1 MNKFFKLI
9 FVLCAIC
16 GFTQAQAQPARPK
29 LVVGLVVDQMRWD
42 YLCRYQDRYCEG
54 GFKRLLNEG
63 FSYEN
68 CRIPYIP
75 SVTAIGHTSIYTGS
89 VPSIHGIAG
98 NNFMKDGKKTYCT
111 EDNTVKPVGSNGK
124 AGMESPRNM
133 WCTTIGDELRIATN
147 DRSKVI
153 GVAIKDRAAILPAG
167 HHANGAYWFDPEAG
181 KFITSSFYMDKL
193 PAWVNNFNKQN
204 FLRGGYFVHQ
214 FGYQSATSSSFK
226 VSMEEPETHSA
237 FGVGGRLVGL
247 MYEHS
252 DDKFMGTGSAY
263 TDAQSFKKQTNQTGY
278 QGTGFLTR
286 LVYHPLI
293 EKGNL
298 FHVGIGLN
306 YELAAE
312 NRSNMEFKAPYPV
325 RVAGINAI
333 GAKITDAKS
342 DFKFSGELMAA
353 KGHVGI
359 EGKYI
364 FMNVDRKGDA
374 KSYNAWG
381 AYGNLR
387 FLLNN
392 EYEYVKNDAGIAT
405 PAPKSWELVAAYNY
419 TDMNDAKAGFH
430 GGKLSDW
437 ALTMNYYINKYMIW
451 RVSGHIVR
459 AGESDYSGFNKN
471 TFRVIET
478 RLQFKF

>member
-1 MNKFFKLI
+1 MKKYIMAAAL
-9 FVLCAIC
+9 VM
-16 GFTQAQAQPARPK
+16 GFAAAANAQENK
-29 LVVGLVVDQMRWD
+29 LVVKPSGRILMDAAFLNSSNKAVDEQCVDGVNVPDIRIGMKVSYGKW
-42 YLCRYQDRYCEG
+42 EG
-54 GFKRLLNEG
+54 K
-63 FSYEN
+63 
-68 CRIPYIP
+68 
-75 SVTAIGHTSIYTGS
+75 ADIGYARGS
-89 VPSIHGIAG
+89 VSP
-98 NNFMKDGKKTYCT
+98 KD
-111 EDNTVKPVGSNGK
+111 
-124 AGMESPRNM
+124 
-133 WCTTIGDELRIATN
+133 I
-147 DRSKVI
+147 
-153 GVAIKDRAAILPAG
+153 
-167 HHANGAYWFDPEAG
+167 
-181 KFITSSFYMDKL
+181 FIQY
-193 PAWVNNFNKQN
+193 NFNKQN

-252 DDKFMGTGSAY
+252 DNKFMGTGSIY
-263 TDAQSFKKQTNQTGY
+263 TDAQSFKKQTNHTGY

-359 EGKYI
+359 EGQYI

-374 KSYNAWG
+374 KSYKAWG

>member
-1 MNKFFKLI
+1 MAAAL
-9 FVLCAIC
+9 VM
-16 GFTQAQAQPARPK
+16 GFAAAANAQENK
-29 LVVGLVVDQMRWD
+29 LVVKPSGRILMDAAFLNSSNKTVDEQCVDGVNVPDIRIGMKVSYGKW
-42 YLCRYQDRYCEG
+42 EG
-54 GFKRLLNEG
+54 K
-63 FSYEN
+63 
-68 CRIPYIP
+68 
-75 SVTAIGHTSIYTGS
+75 ADIGYARGS
-89 VPSIHGIAG
+89 VSP
-98 NNFMKDGKKTYCT
+98 KD
-111 EDNTVKPVGSNGK
+111 
-124 AGMESPRNM
+124 
-133 WCTTIGDELRIATN
+133 I
-147 DRSKVI
+147 
-153 GVAIKDRAAILPAG
+153 
-167 HHANGAYWFDPEAG
+167 
-181 KFITSSFYMDKL
+181 FIQY
-193 PAWVNNFNKQN
+193 NFNKQN

-252 DDKFMGTGSAY
+252 DDKFMGTGSIY
-263 TDAQSFKKQTNQTGY
+263 TDAQSFKKQTNHTGY
-278 QGTGFLTR
+278 QGSGFLTR

-333 GAKITDAKS
+333 GAKITDAKN

-359 EGKYI
+359 EGQYI

-374 KSYNAWG
+374 KSYKAWG

-419 TDMNDAKAGFH
+419 TDMNDAKAGFY

>member
-1 MNKFFKLI
+1 MKKYIMAAAL
-9 FVLCAIC
+9 VM
-16 GFTQAQAQPARPK
+16 GFAAAANAQENK
-29 LVVGLVVDQMRWD
+29 LVVKPSGRILMDAAFLNSSNKTVDEQCVDGVNVPDIRIGMKVSYGKW
-42 YLCRYQDRYCEG
+42 EG
-54 GFKRLLNEG
+54 K
-63 FSYEN
+63 
-68 CRIPYIP
+68 
-75 SVTAIGHTSIYTGS
+75 ADIGYARGS
-89 VPSIHGIAG
+89 VSP
-98 NNFMKDGKKTYCT
+98 KD
-111 EDNTVKPVGSNGK
+111 
-124 AGMESPRNM
+124 
-133 WCTTIGDELRIATN
+133 I
-147 DRSKVI
+147 
-153 GVAIKDRAAILPAG
+153 
-167 HHANGAYWFDPEAG
+167 
-181 KFITSSFYMDKL
+181 FIQY
-193 PAWVNNFNKQN
+193 NFNKQN

-252 DDKFMGTGSAY
+252 DDKFMGTGSIY
-263 TDAQSFKKQTNQTGY
+263 TDAQSFKKQTNHTGY
-278 QGTGFLTR
+278 QGTGLLTR

-359 EGKYI
+359 EGQYI

-419 TDMNDAKAGFH
+419 TNMNDAKAGFH

-478 RLQFKF
+478 RIQFKF

>member
-1 MNKFFKLI
+1 MAAAL
-9 FVLCAIC
+9 VM
-16 GFTQAQAQPARPK
+16 GFAAAANAQENK
-29 LVVGLVVDQMRWD
+29 LVVKPSGRILMDAAFLNSSNKAVDEQCVDGVNVPDIRIGMKVSYGKW
-42 YLCRYQDRYCEG
+42 EG
-54 GFKRLLNEG
+54 K
-63 FSYEN
+63 
-68 CRIPYIP
+68 
-75 SVTAIGHTSIYTGS
+75 ADIGYARGS
-89 VPSIHGIAG
+89 VSP
-98 NNFMKDGKKTYCT
+98 KD
-111 EDNTVKPVGSNGK
+111 
-124 AGMESPRNM
+124 
-133 WCTTIGDELRIATN
+133 I
-147 DRSKVI
+147 
-153 GVAIKDRAAILPAG
+153 
-167 HHANGAYWFDPEAG
+167 
-181 KFITSSFYMDKL
+181 FIQY
-193 PAWVNNFNKQN
+193 NFNKQN

-252 DDKFMGTGSAY
+252 DDKFMGTGSIY
-263 TDAQSFKKQTNQTGY
+263 TDAQSFKKQTNLTGY
-278 QGTGFLTR
+278 QGSGFLTR

-333 GAKITDAKS
+333 GAKITDAKN

-359 EGKYI
+359 EGQYI

-392 EYEYVKNDAGIAT
+392 EYEYVKNDAGTAT

>member
-1 MNKFFKLI
+1 MAAAL
-9 FVLCAIC
+9 VM
-16 GFTQAQAQPARPK
+16 GFAAAANAQENK
-29 LVVGLVVDQMRWD
+29 LVVKPSGRILMDAAFLNSSNKAVDEQCVDGVNVPDIRIGMKVSYGKW
-42 YLCRYQDRYCEG
+42 EG
-54 GFKRLLNEG
+54 K
-63 FSYEN
+63 
-68 CRIPYIP
+68 
-75 SVTAIGHTSIYTGS
+75 ADIGYARGS
-89 VPSIHGIAG
+89 VSP
-98 NNFMKDGKKTYCT
+98 KD
-111 EDNTVKPVGSNGK
+111 
-124 AGMESPRNM
+124 
-133 WCTTIGDELRIATN
+133 I
-147 DRSKVI
+147 
-153 GVAIKDRAAILPAG
+153 
-167 HHANGAYWFDPEAG
+167 
-181 KFITSSFYMDKL
+181 FIQY
-193 PAWVNNFNKQN
+193 NFNKQN

-252 DDKFMGTGSAY
+252 DDKFMGTGSVY

-278 QGTGFLTR
+278 QGTGLLTR

-359 EGKYI
+359 EGQYI

-478 RLQFKF
+478 RIQFKF

>member
-1 MNKFFKLI
+1 MKKYIMAAAL
-9 FVLCAIC
+9 VM
-16 GFTQAQAQPARPK
+16 GFAAAANAQENK
-29 LVVGLVVDQMRWD
+29 LVVKPSGRILMDAAFLNSSNKTVDEQCVDGVNVPDIRIGMKVSYGKW
-42 YLCRYQDRYCEG
+42 EG
-54 GFKRLLNEG
+54 K
-63 FSYEN
+63 
-68 CRIPYIP
+68 
-75 SVTAIGHTSIYTGS
+75 ADIGYARGS
-89 VPSIHGIAG
+89 VSP
-98 NNFMKDGKKTYCT
+98 KD
-111 EDNTVKPVGSNGK
+111 
-124 AGMESPRNM
+124 
-133 WCTTIGDELRIATN
+133 I
-147 DRSKVI
+147 
-153 GVAIKDRAAILPAG
+153 
-167 HHANGAYWFDPEAG
+167 
-181 KFITSSFYMDKL
+181 FIQY
-193 PAWVNNFNKQN
+193 NFNKQN

-214 FGYQSATSSSFK
+214 FGYQSSTSSSFK

-252 DDKFMGTGSAY
+252 DNKFMGTGSIY

-278 QGTGFLTR
+278 QGTGLLTR

-333 GAKITDAKS
+333 GAKITDAKN

-359 EGKYI
+359 EGQYI

>member
-1 MNKFFKLI
+1 MAAAL
-9 FVLCAIC
+9 VM
-16 GFTQAQAQPARPK
+16 GFAATANAQENK
-29 LVVGLVVDQMRWD
+29 LVVKPSGRILMDAAFLSSSNKAVDEQCVDGVNVPDIRIGMKVSYGKW
-42 YLCRYQDRYCEG
+42 EG
-54 GFKRLLNEG
+54 K
-63 FSYEN
+63 
-68 CRIPYIP
+68 
-75 SVTAIGHTSIYTGS
+75 ADIGYARGS
-89 VPSIHGIAG
+89 VSP
-98 NNFMKDGKKTYCT
+98 KD
-111 EDNTVKPVGSNGK
+111 
-124 AGMESPRNM
+124 
-133 WCTTIGDELRIATN
+133 I
-147 DRSKVI
+147 
-153 GVAIKDRAAILPAG
+153 
-167 HHANGAYWFDPEAG
+167 
-181 KFITSSFYMDKL
+181 FIQY
-193 PAWVNNFNKQN
+193 NFNKEN

-214 FGYQSATSSSFK
+214 FGYQSSTSSSFK

-252 DDKFMGTGSAY
+252 DNKFMGTGSIY

-278 QGTGFLTR
+278 QGTGLLTR

-333 GAKITDAKS
+333 GAKITDAKN
-342 DFKFSGELMAA
+342 DFKFSGEVMAA

-359 EGKYI
+359 EGQYI

>member
-1 MNKFFKLI
+1 MAAAL
-9 FVLCAIC
+9 VM
-16 GFTQAQAQPARPK
+16 GFAAAANAQENK
-29 LVVGLVVDQMRWD
+29 LVVKPSGRILMDAAFLNSSNKTVDEQCVDGVNVPDIRIGMKVSYGKW
-42 YLCRYQDRYCEG
+42 EG
-54 GFKRLLNEG
+54 K
-63 FSYEN
+63 
-68 CRIPYIP
+68 
-75 SVTAIGHTSIYTGS
+75 ADIGYARGS
-89 VPSIHGIAG
+89 VSP
-98 NNFMKDGKKTYCT
+98 KD
-111 EDNTVKPVGSNGK
+111 
-124 AGMESPRNM
+124 
-133 WCTTIGDELRIATN
+133 I
-147 DRSKVI
+147 
-153 GVAIKDRAAILPAG
+153 
-167 HHANGAYWFDPEAG
+167 
-181 KFITSSFYMDKL
+181 FIQY
-193 PAWVNNFNKQN
+193 NFNKQN

-252 DDKFMGTGSAY
+252 DNKFMGTGSVY
-263 TDAQSFKKQTNQTGY
+263 TDAQSFKKQTNHTGY
-278 QGTGFLTR
+278 QGSGFLTR

-333 GAKITDAKS
+333 GAKIADAKS

-359 EGKYI
+359 EGQYI

-374 KSYNAWG
+374 KSYKAWG

>member
-1 MNKFFKLI
+1 MAAAL
-9 FVLCAIC
+9 VM
-16 GFTQAQAQPARPK
+16 GFAAAANAQENK
-29 LVVGLVVDQMRWD
+29 LVVKPSGRILMDAAFLNSSNKTVDEQCVDGVNVPDIRIGMKVSYGKW
-42 YLCRYQDRYCEG
+42 EG
-54 GFKRLLNEG
+54 K
-63 FSYEN
+63 
-68 CRIPYIP
+68 
-75 SVTAIGHTSIYTGS
+75 ADIGYARGS
-89 VPSIHGIAG
+89 VSP
-98 NNFMKDGKKTYCT
+98 KD
-111 EDNTVKPVGSNGK
+111 
-124 AGMESPRNM
+124 
-133 WCTTIGDELRIATN
+133 I
-147 DRSKVI
+147 
-153 GVAIKDRAAILPAG
+153 
-167 HHANGAYWFDPEAG
+167 
-181 KFITSSFYMDKL
+181 FIQY
-193 PAWVNNFNKQN
+193 NFNKQN

-252 DDKFMGTGSAY
+252 DNKFMGTGSIY
-263 TDAQSFKKQTNQTGY
+263 TDAQSFKKQTNHTGY

-359 EGKYI
+359 EGQYI

>member
-1 MNKFFKLI
+1 MKKYIMAAAL
-9 FVLCAIC
+9 VM
-16 GFTQAQAQPARPK
+16 GFAAAANAQENK
-29 LVVGLVVDQMRWD
+29 LVVKPSGRILMDAAFLNSSNKTVDEQCVDGVNVPDIRIGMKVSYGKW
-42 YLCRYQDRYCEG
+42 EG
-54 GFKRLLNEG
+54 K
-63 FSYEN
+63 
-68 CRIPYIP
+68 
-75 SVTAIGHTSIYTGS
+75 ADIGYARGS
-89 VPSIHGIAG
+89 VSP
-98 NNFMKDGKKTYCT
+98 KD
-111 EDNTVKPVGSNGK
+111 
-124 AGMESPRNM
+124 
-133 WCTTIGDELRIATN
+133 I
-147 DRSKVI
+147 
-153 GVAIKDRAAILPAG
+153 
-167 HHANGAYWFDPEAG
+167 
-181 KFITSSFYMDKL
+181 FIQY
-193 PAWVNNFNKQN
+193 NFNKQN

-252 DDKFMGTGSAY
+252 DDKFMGTGSVY

-278 QGTGFLTR
+278 QGTGLLTR
-286 LVYHPLI
+286 LVYHPFI

-333 GAKITDAKS
+333 GAKITDAKN

-359 EGKYI
+359 EGQYI

>member
-1 MNKFFKLI
+1 MKKYIMAAAL
-9 FVLCAIC
+9 VM
-16 GFTQAQAQPARPK
+16 GFAAAANAQENK
-29 LVVGLVVDQMRWD
+29 LVVKPSGRILMDAAFLNSSNKAVDEQCVDGVNVPDIRIGM
-42 YLCRYQDRYCEG
+42 
-54 GFKRLLNEG
+54 KV
-63 FSYEN
+63 SY
-68 CRIPYIP
+68 
-75 SVTAIGHTSIYTGS
+75 
-89 VPSIHGIAG
+89 
-98 NNFMKDGKKTYCT
+98 GKW
-111 EDNTVKPVGSNGK
+111 EGK
-124 AGMESPRNM
+124 ADIGYARSSVSP
-133 WCTTIGDELRIATN
+133 
-147 DRSKVI
+147 
-153 GVAIKDRAAILPAG
+153 KDI
-167 HHANGAYWFDPEAG
+167 
-181 KFITSSFYMDKL
+181 FIQY
-193 PAWVNNFNKQN
+193 NFNKQN

-252 DDKFMGTGSAY
+252 DDKFMGTGSIY
-263 TDAQSFKKQTNQTGY
+263 TDAQSFKKQTNHTGY
-278 QGTGFLTR
+278 QGSGFLTR

-333 GAKITDAKS
+333 GAKITDAKN

-359 EGKYI
+359 EGQYI

>member
-1 MNKFFKLI
+1 MKKYIMAAAL
-9 FVLCAIC
+9 VM
-16 GFTQAQAQPARPK
+16 GFAAAANAQENK
-29 LVVGLVVDQMRWD
+29 LVVKPSGRILMDAAFLNSSNKTVDEQCVDGVNVPDIRIGMKVSYGKW
-42 YLCRYQDRYCEG
+42 EG
-54 GFKRLLNEG
+54 K
-63 FSYEN
+63 
-68 CRIPYIP
+68 
-75 SVTAIGHTSIYTGS
+75 ADIGYARGS
-89 VPSIHGIAG
+89 VSP
-98 NNFMKDGKKTYCT
+98 KD
-111 EDNTVKPVGSNGK
+111 
-124 AGMESPRNM
+124 
-133 WCTTIGDELRIATN
+133 I
-147 DRSKVI
+147 
-153 GVAIKDRAAILPAG
+153 
-167 HHANGAYWFDPEAG
+167 
-181 KFITSSFYMDKL
+181 FIQY
-193 PAWVNNFNKQN
+193 NFNKQN

-252 DDKFMGTGSAY
+252 DNKFMGTGSIY
-263 TDAQSFKKQTNQTGY
+263 TDAQSFKKQTNHTGY

-333 GAKITDAKS
+333 GAKITDAKN

-359 EGKYI
+359 EGQYI

-478 RLQFKF
+478 RIQFKF

>member
-1 MNKFFKLI
+1 MAAAL
-9 FVLCAIC
+9 VM
-16 GFTQAQAQPARPK
+16 GFAAAANAQENK
-29 LVVGLVVDQMRWD
+29 LVVKPSGRILMDAAFLNSSNKTVDEQCVDGVNVPDIRIGMKVSYGKW
-42 YLCRYQDRYCEG
+42 EG
-54 GFKRLLNEG
+54 K
-63 FSYEN
+63 
-68 CRIPYIP
+68 
-75 SVTAIGHTSIYTGS
+75 ADIGYARGS
-89 VPSIHGIAG
+89 VSP
-98 NNFMKDGKKTYCT
+98 KD
-111 EDNTVKPVGSNGK
+111 
-124 AGMESPRNM
+124 
-133 WCTTIGDELRIATN
+133 I
-147 DRSKVI
+147 
-153 GVAIKDRAAILPAG
+153 
-167 HHANGAYWFDPEAG
+167 
-181 KFITSSFYMDKL
+181 FIQY
-193 PAWVNNFNKQN
+193 NFNKQN

-252 DDKFMGTGSAY
+252 DDKFMGTGSIY
-263 TDAQSFKKQTNQTGY
+263 TDAQSFKKQTNHTGY
-278 QGTGFLTR
+278 QGSGFLTR

-342 DFKFSGELMAA
+342 DFKFSSELMAA

-359 EGKYI
+359 EGQYI

-478 RLQFKF
+478 RIQFKF

>member
-1 MNKFFKLI
+1 MAAAL
-9 FVLCAIC
+9 VM
-16 GFTQAQAQPARPK
+16 GFAAAANAQENK
-29 LVVGLVVDQMRWD
+29 LVVKPSGRILMDAAFLNSSNKAVDEQCVDGVNVPDIRIGMKVSYGKW
-42 YLCRYQDRYCEG
+42 EG
-54 GFKRLLNEG
+54 K
-63 FSYEN
+63 
-68 CRIPYIP
+68 
-75 SVTAIGHTSIYTGS
+75 ADIGYARGS
-89 VPSIHGIAG
+89 VSP
-98 NNFMKDGKKTYCT
+98 KD
-111 EDNTVKPVGSNGK
+111 
-124 AGMESPRNM
+124 
-133 WCTTIGDELRIATN
+133 I
-147 DRSKVI
+147 
-153 GVAIKDRAAILPAG
+153 
-167 HHANGAYWFDPEAG
+167 
-181 KFITSSFYMDKL
+181 FIQY
-193 PAWVNNFNKQN
+193 NFNKQN

-252 DDKFMGTGSAY
+252 DDKFMGTGSIY

-359 EGKYI
+359 EGQYI

>member
-1 MNKFFKLI
+1 MAAAL
-9 FVLCAIC
+9 VM
-16 GFTQAQAQPARPK
+16 GFAAAANAQENK
-29 LVVGLVVDQMRWD
+29 LVVKPSGRILMDAAFLNSSNKTVDEQCVDGVNVPDIRIGMKVSYGKW
-42 YLCRYQDRYCEG
+42 EG
-54 GFKRLLNEG
+54 K
-63 FSYEN
+63 
-68 CRIPYIP
+68 
-75 SVTAIGHTSIYTGS
+75 ADIGYARGS
-89 VPSIHGIAG
+89 VSP
-98 NNFMKDGKKTYCT
+98 KD
-111 EDNTVKPVGSNGK
+111 
-124 AGMESPRNM
+124 
-133 WCTTIGDELRIATN
+133 I
-147 DRSKVI
+147 
-153 GVAIKDRAAILPAG
+153 
-167 HHANGAYWFDPEAG
+167 
-181 KFITSSFYMDKL
+181 FIQY
-193 PAWVNNFNKQN
+193 NFNKQN

-252 DDKFMGTGSAY
+252 DDKFMGTGSIY
-263 TDAQSFKKQTNQTGY
+263 TDAQSFKKQTNHTGY

-359 EGKYI
+359 EGQYI

>member
-1 MNKFFKLI
+1 MAAAL
-9 FVLCAIC
+9 VM
-16 GFTQAQAQPARPK
+16 GFAAAANAQENK
-29 LVVGLVVDQMRWD
+29 LVVKPSGRILMDAAFLNSSNKAVDEQCVDGVNVPDIRIGMKVSYGKW
-42 YLCRYQDRYCEG
+42 EG
-54 GFKRLLNEG
+54 K
-63 FSYEN
+63 
-68 CRIPYIP
+68 
-75 SVTAIGHTSIYTGS
+75 ADIGYARGS
-89 VPSIHGIAG
+89 VSP
-98 NNFMKDGKKTYCT
+98 KD
-111 EDNTVKPVGSNGK
+111 
-124 AGMESPRNM
+124 
-133 WCTTIGDELRIATN
+133 I
-147 DRSKVI
+147 
-153 GVAIKDRAAILPAG
+153 
-167 HHANGAYWFDPEAG
+167 
-181 KFITSSFYMDKL
+181 FIQY
-193 PAWVNNFNKQN
+193 NFNKQN

-252 DDKFMGTGSAY
+252 DNKFMGTGSIY

-333 GAKITDAKS
+333 GAKITDAKN

-359 EGKYI
+359 EGQYI

>member
-1 MNKFFKLI
+1 MAAAL
-9 FVLCAIC
+9 VM
-16 GFTQAQAQPARPK
+16 GFAAAANAQENK
-29 LVVGLVVDQMRWD
+29 LVVKPSGRILMDAAFLSSSNKAVDEQCVDGVNVPDIRIGMKVSYGKW
-42 YLCRYQDRYCEG
+42 EG
-54 GFKRLLNEG
+54 K
-63 FSYEN
+63 
-68 CRIPYIP
+68 
-75 SVTAIGHTSIYTGS
+75 ADIGYARGS
-89 VPSIHGIAG
+89 VSP
-98 NNFMKDGKKTYCT
+98 KD
-111 EDNTVKPVGSNGK
+111 
-124 AGMESPRNM
+124 
-133 WCTTIGDELRIATN
+133 I
-147 DRSKVI
+147 
-153 GVAIKDRAAILPAG
+153 
-167 HHANGAYWFDPEAG
+167 
-181 KFITSSFYMDKL
+181 FIQY
-193 PAWVNNFNKQN
+193 NFNKEN

-252 DDKFMGTGSAY
+252 DNKFMGTGSIY
-263 TDAQSFKKQTNQTGY
+263 TDAQSFKKQTNHTGY
-278 QGTGFLTR
+278 QGTGLLTR

-333 GAKITDAKS
+333 GAKITDAKN

-359 EGKYI
+359 EGQYI

>member
-1 MNKFFKLI
+1 MAAAL
-9 FVLCAIC
+9 VM
-16 GFTQAQAQPARPK
+16 GFAAAANAQENK
-29 LVVGLVVDQMRWD
+29 LVVKPSGRILMDAAFLNSSNKTVDEQCVDGVNVPDIRIGMKVSYGKW
-42 YLCRYQDRYCEG
+42 EG
-54 GFKRLLNEG
+54 K
-63 FSYEN
+63 
-68 CRIPYIP
+68 
-75 SVTAIGHTSIYTGS
+75 ADIGYARGS
-89 VPSIHGIAG
+89 VSP
-98 NNFMKDGKKTYCT
+98 KD
-111 EDNTVKPVGSNGK
+111 
-124 AGMESPRNM
+124 
-133 WCTTIGDELRIATN
+133 I
-147 DRSKVI
+147 
-153 GVAIKDRAAILPAG
+153 
-167 HHANGAYWFDPEAG
+167 
-181 KFITSSFYMDKL
+181 FIQY
-193 PAWVNNFNKQN
+193 NFNKQN

-252 DDKFMGTGSAY
+252 DNKFMGTGSVY
-263 TDAQSFKKQTNQTGY
+263 TDAQSFKKQTNHTGY
-278 QGTGFLTR
+278 QGTGLLTR

-333 GAKITDAKS
+333 GAKITDAKN

-359 EGKYI
+359 EGQYI

>member
-1 MNKFFKLI
+1 MAAAL
-9 FVLCAIC
+9 VM
-16 GFTQAQAQPARPK
+16 GFAAAANAQENK
-29 LVVGLVVDQMRWD
+29 LVVKPSGRILMDAAFLNSSNKAVDEQCVDGVNVPDIRIGMKVSYGKW
-42 YLCRYQDRYCEG
+42 EG
-54 GFKRLLNEG
+54 K
-63 FSYEN
+63 
-68 CRIPYIP
+68 
-75 SVTAIGHTSIYTGS
+75 ADIGYARGS
-89 VPSIHGIAG
+89 VSP
-98 NNFMKDGKKTYCT
+98 KD
-111 EDNTVKPVGSNGK
+111 
-124 AGMESPRNM
+124 
-133 WCTTIGDELRIATN
+133 I
-147 DRSKVI
+147 
-153 GVAIKDRAAILPAG
+153 
-167 HHANGAYWFDPEAG
+167 
-181 KFITSSFYMDKL
+181 FIQY
-193 PAWVNNFNKQN
+193 NFNKQN

-252 DDKFMGTGSAY
+252 DDKFMGTGSVY

-278 QGTGFLTR
+278 QGTGLLTR

-359 EGKYI
+359 EGQYI

-374 KSYNAWG
+374 KSYKAWG

>member
-1 MNKFFKLI
+1 MKKYIMAAAL
-9 FVLCAIC
+9 VM
-16 GFTQAQAQPARPK
+16 GFAAAANAQENK
-29 LVVGLVVDQMRWD
+29 LVVKPSGRILMDAAFLNSSNKTVDEQCVDGVNIPDIRIGMKVSYGKW
-42 YLCRYQDRYCEG
+42 EG
-54 GFKRLLNEG
+54 K
-63 FSYEN
+63 
-68 CRIPYIP
+68 
-75 SVTAIGHTSIYTGS
+75 ADIGYARGS
-89 VPSIHGIAG
+89 VSP
-98 NNFMKDGKKTYCT
+98 KD
-111 EDNTVKPVGSNGK
+111 
-124 AGMESPRNM
+124 
-133 WCTTIGDELRIATN
+133 I
-147 DRSKVI
+147 
-153 GVAIKDRAAILPAG
+153 
-167 HHANGAYWFDPEAG
+167 
-181 KFITSSFYMDKL
+181 FIQY
-193 PAWVNNFNKQN
+193 NFNKQN

-252 DDKFMGTGSAY
+252 DDKFMGTGSVY
-263 TDAQSFKKQTNQTGY
+263 TDAQSFKKQTNHTGY
-278 QGTGFLTR
+278 QGTGLLTR
-286 LVYHPLI
+286 LVYHPFI

-333 GAKITDAKS
+333 GAKITDAKN
-342 DFKFSGELMAA
+342 DFKFSGEVMAA

-359 EGKYI
+359 EGQYI

>member
-1 MNKFFKLI
+1 MAAAL
-9 FVLCAIC
+9 VM
-16 GFTQAQAQPARPK
+16 GFAAAANAQENK
-29 LVVGLVVDQMRWD
+29 LVVKPSGRILMDAAFLNSSNKAVDEQCVDGVNVPDIRIGMKVSYGKW
-42 YLCRYQDRYCEG
+42 EG
-54 GFKRLLNEG
+54 K
-63 FSYEN
+63 
-68 CRIPYIP
+68 
-75 SVTAIGHTSIYTGS
+75 ADIGYARGS
-89 VPSIHGIAG
+89 VSP
-98 NNFMKDGKKTYCT
+98 KD
-111 EDNTVKPVGSNGK
+111 
-124 AGMESPRNM
+124 
-133 WCTTIGDELRIATN
+133 I
-147 DRSKVI
+147 
-153 GVAIKDRAAILPAG
+153 
-167 HHANGAYWFDPEAG
+167 
-181 KFITSSFYMDKL
+181 FIQY
-193 PAWVNNFNKQN
+193 NFNKQN

-252 DDKFMGTGSAY
+252 DDKFMGTGSIY

-333 GAKITDAKS
+333 GAKITDTKN

-359 EGKYI
+359 EGQYI

>member
-1 MNKFFKLI
+1 MKKYMMAAAL
-9 FVLCAIC
+9 VM
-16 GFTQAQAQPARPK
+16 GFAAAANAQENK
-29 LVVGLVVDQMRWD
+29 LVVKPSGRILMDAAFLNSSNKAVDEQCVDGVNVPDIRIGMKVSYGKW
-42 YLCRYQDRYCEG
+42 EG
-54 GFKRLLNEG
+54 K
-63 FSYEN
+63 
-68 CRIPYIP
+68 
-75 SVTAIGHTSIYTGS
+75 ADIGYARGS
-89 VPSIHGIAG
+89 VSP
-98 NNFMKDGKKTYCT
+98 KD
-111 EDNTVKPVGSNGK
+111 
-124 AGMESPRNM
+124 
-133 WCTTIGDELRIATN
+133 I
-147 DRSKVI
+147 
-153 GVAIKDRAAILPAG
+153 
-167 HHANGAYWFDPEAG
+167 
-181 KFITSSFYMDKL
+181 FIQY
-193 PAWVNNFNKQN
+193 NFNKEN

-252 DDKFMGTGSAY
+252 DNKFMGTGSVY

-278 QGTGFLTR
+278 QGTGLLTR

-333 GAKITDAKS
+333 GAKITDAKN
-342 DFKFSGELMAA
+342 DFKFSGEVMAA

-359 EGKYI
+359 EGQYI
-364 FMNVDRKGDA
+364 FMNVDRKDDA

>member
-1 MNKFFKLI
+1 MAA
-9 FVLCAIC
+9 VLVM
-16 GFTQAQAQPARPK
+16 GFAAAANAQENK
-29 LVVGLVVDQMRWD
+29 LVVKPSGRILMDAAFLNSSNKTVDEQCVDGVNVPDIRIGMKVSYGKW
-42 YLCRYQDRYCEG
+42 EG
-54 GFKRLLNEG
+54 K
-63 FSYEN
+63 
-68 CRIPYIP
+68 
-75 SVTAIGHTSIYTGS
+75 ADIGYARGS
-89 VPSIHGIAG
+89 VSP
-98 NNFMKDGKKTYCT
+98 KD
-111 EDNTVKPVGSNGK
+111 
-124 AGMESPRNM
+124 
-133 WCTTIGDELRIATN
+133 I
-147 DRSKVI
+147 
-153 GVAIKDRAAILPAG
+153 
-167 HHANGAYWFDPEAG
+167 
-181 KFITSSFYMDKL
+181 FIQY
-193 PAWVNNFNKQN
+193 NFNKQN

-252 DDKFMGTGSAY
+252 DNKFMGTGSIY
-263 TDAQSFKKQTNQTGY
+263 TDAQSFKKQTNHTGY
-278 QGTGFLTR
+278 QGTGLLTR

-359 EGKYI
+359 EGQYI

>member
-1 MNKFFKLI
+1 MAAAL
-9 FVLCAIC
+9 VM
-16 GFTQAQAQPARPK
+16 GFAAAANAQENK
-29 LVVGLVVDQMRWD
+29 LVVKPSGRILMDAAFLNSSNKAVDEQCVDGVNIPDIRIGMKVSYGKW
-42 YLCRYQDRYCEG
+42 EG
-54 GFKRLLNEG
+54 K
-63 FSYEN
+63 
-68 CRIPYIP
+68 
-75 SVTAIGHTSIYTGS
+75 ADIGYARGS
-89 VPSIHGIAG
+89 VSP
-98 NNFMKDGKKTYCT
+98 KD
-111 EDNTVKPVGSNGK
+111 
-124 AGMESPRNM
+124 
-133 WCTTIGDELRIATN
+133 I
-147 DRSKVI
+147 
-153 GVAIKDRAAILPAG
+153 
-167 HHANGAYWFDPEAG
+167 
-181 KFITSSFYMDKL
+181 FIQY
-193 PAWVNNFNKQN
+193 NFNKQN

-252 DDKFMGTGSAY
+252 DDKFMGTGSVY

-278 QGTGFLTR
+278 QGTGLLTR
-286 LVYHPLI
+286 LVYHPFI

-342 DFKFSGELMAA
+342 DFKFSGEVMAA

-359 EGKYI
+359 EGQYI

>member
-1 MNKFFKLI
+1 MAAAL
-9 FVLCAIC
+9 VM
-16 GFTQAQAQPARPK
+16 GFAAAANAQENK
-29 LVVGLVVDQMRWD
+29 LVVKPSGRILMDAAFLSSSNKAVDEQCVDGVNVPDIRIGMKVSYGKW
-42 YLCRYQDRYCEG
+42 EG
-54 GFKRLLNEG
+54 K
-63 FSYEN
+63 
-68 CRIPYIP
+68 
-75 SVTAIGHTSIYTGS
+75 ADIGYARGS
-89 VPSIHGIAG
+89 VSP
-98 NNFMKDGKKTYCT
+98 KD
-111 EDNTVKPVGSNGK
+111 
-124 AGMESPRNM
+124 
-133 WCTTIGDELRIATN
+133 I
-147 DRSKVI
+147 
-153 GVAIKDRAAILPAG
+153 
-167 HHANGAYWFDPEAG
+167 
-181 KFITSSFYMDKL
+181 FIQY
-193 PAWVNNFNKQN
+193 NFNKEN

-252 DDKFMGTGSAY
+252 DNKFMGTGSVY
-263 TDAQSFKKQTNQTGY
+263 TDAQSFKKQTNHTGY

-333 GAKITDAKS
+333 GAKITDAKN
-342 DFKFSGELMAA
+342 DFKFSGEVMAA

-359 EGKYI
+359 EGQYI

-478 RLQFKF
+478 RIQFKF

>member
-1 MNKFFKLI
+1 MAAAL
-9 FVLCAIC
+9 VM
-16 GFTQAQAQPARPK
+16 GFAAAANAQENK
-29 LVVGLVVDQMRWD
+29 LVVKPSGRILMDAAFLNSSNKAVDEQCVDGVNVPDIRIGMKVSYGKW
-42 YLCRYQDRYCEG
+42 EG
-54 GFKRLLNEG
+54 K
-63 FSYEN
+63 
-68 CRIPYIP
+68 
-75 SVTAIGHTSIYTGS
+75 ADIGYARGS
-89 VPSIHGIAG
+89 VSP
-98 NNFMKDGKKTYCT
+98 KD
-111 EDNTVKPVGSNGK
+111 
-124 AGMESPRNM
+124 
-133 WCTTIGDELRIATN
+133 I
-147 DRSKVI
+147 
-153 GVAIKDRAAILPAG
+153 
-167 HHANGAYWFDPEAG
+167 
-181 KFITSSFYMDKL
+181 FIQY
-193 PAWVNNFNKQN
+193 NFNKQN

-226 VSMEEPETHSA
+226 VSMEEPETHSV

-252 DDKFMGTGSAY
+252 DNKFMGTGSIY
-263 TDAQSFKKQTNQTGY
+263 TDAQSFKKQTNHTGY

-359 EGKYI
+359 EGQYI

-374 KSYNAWG
+374 KSYKAWG

-478 RLQFKF
+478 RIQFKF

>member
-1 MNKFFKLI
+1 MKKYMMAAAL
-9 FVLCAIC
+9 VM
-16 GFTQAQAQPARPK
+16 GFAAAANAQENK
-29 LVVGLVVDQMRWD
+29 LVVKPSGRILMDAAFLNSSNKAVDEQCVDGVNVPDIRIGMKVSYGKW
-42 YLCRYQDRYCEG
+42 EG
-54 GFKRLLNEG
+54 K
-63 FSYEN
+63 
-68 CRIPYIP
+68 
-75 SVTAIGHTSIYTGS
+75 ADIGYARGS
-89 VPSIHGIAG
+89 VSP
-98 NNFMKDGKKTYCT
+98 KD
-111 EDNTVKPVGSNGK
+111 
-124 AGMESPRNM
+124 
-133 WCTTIGDELRIATN
+133 I
-147 DRSKVI
+147 
-153 GVAIKDRAAILPAG
+153 
-167 HHANGAYWFDPEAG
+167 
-181 KFITSSFYMDKL
+181 FIQY
-193 PAWVNNFNKQN
+193 NFNKEN

-214 FGYQSATSSSFK
+214 FGYQSSTSSSFK

-252 DDKFMGTGSAY
+252 DNKFMGTGSIY

-278 QGTGFLTR
+278 QGTGLLTR

-333 GAKITDAKS
+333 GAKITDAKN

-359 EGKYI
+359 EGQYI

>member
-1 MNKFFKLI
+1 MAAAL
-9 FVLCAIC
+9 VM
-16 GFTQAQAQPARPK
+16 GFAAAANAQENK
-29 LVVGLVVDQMRWD
+29 LVVKPSGRILMDAAFLNSSNKAVDEQCVDGVNVPDIRIGMKVSYGKW
-42 YLCRYQDRYCEG
+42 EG
-54 GFKRLLNEG
+54 K
-63 FSYEN
+63 
-68 CRIPYIP
+68 
-75 SVTAIGHTSIYTGS
+75 ADIGYARGS
-89 VPSIHGIAG
+89 VSP
-98 NNFMKDGKKTYCT
+98 KD
-111 EDNTVKPVGSNGK
+111 
-124 AGMESPRNM
+124 
-133 WCTTIGDELRIATN
+133 I
-147 DRSKVI
+147 
-153 GVAIKDRAAILPAG
+153 
-167 HHANGAYWFDPEAG
+167 
-181 KFITSSFYMDKL
+181 FIQY
-193 PAWVNNFNKQN
+193 NFNKEN

-214 FGYQSATSSSFK
+214 FGYQSSTSSSFK

-252 DDKFMGTGSAY
+252 DNKFMGTGSIY

-278 QGTGFLTR
+278 QGTGLLTR

-333 GAKITDAKS
+333 GAKITDAKN

-359 EGKYI
+359 EGQYI

>member
-1 MNKFFKLI
+1 MAAAL
-9 FVLCAIC
+9 VM
-16 GFTQAQAQPARPK
+16 GFAATANAQENK
-29 LVVGLVVDQMRWD
+29 LVVKPSGRILMDAAFLSSSNKAVDEQCVDGVNVPDIRIGMKVSYGKW
-42 YLCRYQDRYCEG
+42 EG
-54 GFKRLLNEG
+54 K
-63 FSYEN
+63 
-68 CRIPYIP
+68 
-75 SVTAIGHTSIYTGS
+75 ADIGYARGS
-89 VPSIHGIAG
+89 VSP
-98 NNFMKDGKKTYCT
+98 KD
-111 EDNTVKPVGSNGK
+111 
-124 AGMESPRNM
+124 
-133 WCTTIGDELRIATN
+133 I
-147 DRSKVI
+147 
-153 GVAIKDRAAILPAG
+153 
-167 HHANGAYWFDPEAG
+167 
-181 KFITSSFYMDKL
+181 FIQY
-193 PAWVNNFNKQN
+193 NFNKEN

-252 DDKFMGTGSAY
+252 DDKFMGTGSIY
-263 TDAQSFKKQTNQTGY
+263 TDAQSFKKQTNHTGY

-333 GAKITDAKS
+333 GAKITDAKN
-342 DFKFSGELMAA
+342 DFKFSGEVMAA

-359 EGKYI
+359 EGQYI

>member
-1 MNKFFKLI
+1 MKKYIMAAAL
-9 FVLCAIC
+9 VM
-16 GFTQAQAQPARPK
+16 GFAAAANAQENK
-29 LVVGLVVDQMRWD
+29 LVVKPSGRILMDAAFLNSSNKTVDEQCVDGVNVPDIRIGMKVSYGKW
-42 YLCRYQDRYCEG
+42 EG
-54 GFKRLLNEG
+54 K
-63 FSYEN
+63 
-68 CRIPYIP
+68 
-75 SVTAIGHTSIYTGS
+75 ADIGYARGS
-89 VPSIHGIAG
+89 VSP
-98 NNFMKDGKKTYCT
+98 KD
-111 EDNTVKPVGSNGK
+111 
-124 AGMESPRNM
+124 
-133 WCTTIGDELRIATN
+133 I
-147 DRSKVI
+147 
-153 GVAIKDRAAILPAG
+153 
-167 HHANGAYWFDPEAG
+167 
-181 KFITSSFYMDKL
+181 FIQY
-193 PAWVNNFNKQN
+193 NFNKQN

-252 DDKFMGTGSAY
+252 DNKFMGTGSIY
-263 TDAQSFKKQTNQTGY
+263 TDAQSFKKQTNHTGY
-278 QGTGFLTR
+278 QGTGLLTR

-359 EGKYI
+359 EGQYI

-478 RLQFKF
+478 RIQFKF

>member
-1 MNKFFKLI
+1 MKKYMMAAAL
-9 FVLCAIC
+9 VM
-16 GFTQAQAQPARPK
+16 GFAAAANAQENK
-29 LVVGLVVDQMRWD
+29 LVVKPSGRILMDAAFLNSSNKAVDEQCVDGVNVPDIRIGMKVSYGKW
-42 YLCRYQDRYCEG
+42 EG
-54 GFKRLLNEG
+54 K
-63 FSYEN
+63 
-68 CRIPYIP
+68 
-75 SVTAIGHTSIYTGS
+75 ADIGYARGS
-89 VPSIHGIAG
+89 VSP
-98 NNFMKDGKKTYCT
+98 KD
-111 EDNTVKPVGSNGK
+111 
-124 AGMESPRNM
+124 
-133 WCTTIGDELRIATN
+133 I
-147 DRSKVI
+147 
-153 GVAIKDRAAILPAG
+153 
-167 HHANGAYWFDPEAG
+167 
-181 KFITSSFYMDKL
+181 FIQY
-193 PAWVNNFNKQN
+193 NFNKQN

-252 DDKFMGTGSAY
+252 DNKFMGTGSIY
-263 TDAQSFKKQTNQTGY
+263 TDAQSFKKQTNHTGY
-278 QGTGFLTR
+278 QGSGFLTR

-359 EGKYI
+359 EGQYI

-374 KSYNAWG
+374 KSYKAWG

>member
-1 MNKFFKLI
+1 MAAAL
-9 FVLCAIC
+9 VM
-16 GFTQAQAQPARPK
+16 GFAAAANAQENK
-29 LVVGLVVDQMRWD
+29 LVVKPSGRILMDAAFLSSSNKAVDEQCVDGVNVPDIRIGMKVSYGKW
-42 YLCRYQDRYCEG
+42 EG
-54 GFKRLLNEG
+54 K
-63 FSYEN
+63 
-68 CRIPYIP
+68 
-75 SVTAIGHTSIYTGS
+75 ADIGYARGS
-89 VPSIHGIAG
+89 VSP
-98 NNFMKDGKKTYCT
+98 KD
-111 EDNTVKPVGSNGK
+111 
-124 AGMESPRNM
+124 
-133 WCTTIGDELRIATN
+133 I
-147 DRSKVI
+147 
-153 GVAIKDRAAILPAG
+153 
-167 HHANGAYWFDPEAG
+167 
-181 KFITSSFYMDKL
+181 FIQY
-193 PAWVNNFNKQN
+193 NFNKQN

-252 DDKFMGTGSAY
+252 DNKFMGTGSIY
-263 TDAQSFKKQTNQTGY
+263 TDAQSFKKQTNHTGY
-278 QGTGFLTR
+278 QGSGFLTR

-359 EGKYI
+359 EGQYI

>member
-1 MNKFFKLI
+1 MAAAL
-9 FVLCAIC
+9 VM
-16 GFTQAQAQPARPK
+16 GFAAAANAQENK
-29 LVVGLVVDQMRWD
+29 LVVKPSGRILMDAAFLNSSNKTVDEQCVDGVNVPDIRIGMKVSYGKW
-42 YLCRYQDRYCEG
+42 EG
-54 GFKRLLNEG
+54 K
-63 FSYEN
+63 
-68 CRIPYIP
+68 
-75 SVTAIGHTSIYTGS
+75 ADIGYARGS
-89 VPSIHGIAG
+89 VSP
-98 NNFMKDGKKTYCT
+98 KD
-111 EDNTVKPVGSNGK
+111 
-124 AGMESPRNM
+124 
-133 WCTTIGDELRIATN
+133 I
-147 DRSKVI
+147 
-153 GVAIKDRAAILPAG
+153 
-167 HHANGAYWFDPEAG
+167 
-181 KFITSSFYMDKL
+181 FIQY
-193 PAWVNNFNKQN
+193 NFNKQN

-252 DDKFMGTGSAY
+252 DNKFMGTGSIY
-263 TDAQSFKKQTNQTGY
+263 TDAQSFKKQTNHTGY
-278 QGTGFLTR
+278 QGSGFLTR

-293 EKGNL
+293 KKGNL

-333 GAKITDAKS
+333 GAKITDAKN

-359 EGKYI
+359 EGQYI

>member
-1 MNKFFKLI
+1 MKKYIMAAAL
-9 FVLCAIC
+9 VM
-16 GFTQAQAQPARPK
+16 GFAAAANAQENK
-29 LVVGLVVDQMRWD
+29 LVVKPSGRILMDAAFLNSSNKAVDEQCVDGVNVPDIRIGMKVSYGKW
-42 YLCRYQDRYCEG
+42 EG
-54 GFKRLLNEG
+54 K
-63 FSYEN
+63 
-68 CRIPYIP
+68 
-75 SVTAIGHTSIYTGS
+75 ADIGYARGS
-89 VPSIHGIAG
+89 VSP
-98 NNFMKDGKKTYCT
+98 KD
-111 EDNTVKPVGSNGK
+111 
-124 AGMESPRNM
+124 
-133 WCTTIGDELRIATN
+133 I
-147 DRSKVI
+147 
-153 GVAIKDRAAILPAG
+153 
-167 HHANGAYWFDPEAG
+167 
-181 KFITSSFYMDKL
+181 FIQY
-193 PAWVNNFNKQN
+193 NFNKQN

-252 DDKFMGTGSAY
+252 DNKFMGTGSVY

-278 QGTGFLTR
+278 QGTGLLTR

-333 GAKITDAKS
+333 GAKITDAKN

-359 EGKYI
+359 EGQYI

-478 RLQFKF
+478 RIQFKF

>member
-1 MNKFFKLI
+1 MAAAL
-9 FVLCAIC
+9 VM
-16 GFTQAQAQPARPK
+16 GFAAAANAQENK
-29 LVVGLVVDQMRWD
+29 LVVKPSGRILMDAAFLNSSNKAVDEQCVDGVNVPDIRIGMKVSYGKW
-42 YLCRYQDRYCEG
+42 EG
-54 GFKRLLNEG
+54 K
-63 FSYEN
+63 
-68 CRIPYIP
+68 
-75 SVTAIGHTSIYTGS
+75 ADIGYARGS
-89 VPSIHGIAG
+89 VSP
-98 NNFMKDGKKTYCT
+98 KD
-111 EDNTVKPVGSNGK
+111 
-124 AGMESPRNM
+124 
-133 WCTTIGDELRIATN
+133 I
-147 DRSKVI
+147 
-153 GVAIKDRAAILPAG
+153 
-167 HHANGAYWFDPEAG
+167 
-181 KFITSSFYMDKL
+181 FIQY
-193 PAWVNNFNKQN
+193 NFNKQN

-252 DDKFMGTGSAY
+252 DDKLMGTGAVY

-333 GAKITDAKS
+333 GAKITDAKN

-359 EGKYI
+359 EGQYI

>member
-1 MNKFFKLI
+1 MAAAL
-9 FVLCAIC
+9 VM
-16 GFTQAQAQPARPK
+16 GFAAAANAQENK
-29 LVVGLVVDQMRWD
+29 LVVKPSGRILMDAAFLNSSNKAVDEQCVDGVNVPDIRIGMKVSYGKW
-42 YLCRYQDRYCEG
+42 EG
-54 GFKRLLNEG
+54 K
-63 FSYEN
+63 
-68 CRIPYIP
+68 
-75 SVTAIGHTSIYTGS
+75 ADIGYARGS
-89 VPSIHGIAG
+89 VSP
-98 NNFMKDGKKTYCT
+98 KD
-111 EDNTVKPVGSNGK
+111 
-124 AGMESPRNM
+124 
-133 WCTTIGDELRIATN
+133 I
-147 DRSKVI
+147 
-153 GVAIKDRAAILPAG
+153 
-167 HHANGAYWFDPEAG
+167 
-181 KFITSSFYMDKL
+181 FIQY
-193 PAWVNNFNKQN
+193 NFNKQN

-252 DDKFMGTGSAY
+252 DDKFMGTGSVY

-333 GAKITDAKS
+333 GAKITDAKN

-359 EGKYI
+359 EGQYI

-459 AGESDYSGFNKN
+459 ADESDYSGFNKN

>member
-1 MNKFFKLI
+1 MAAAL
-9 FVLCAIC
+9 VM
-16 GFTQAQAQPARPK
+16 GFAAAANAQENK
-29 LVVGLVVDQMRWD
+29 LVVKPSGRILMDAAFLNSSNKAVDEQCVDGVNVPDIRIGMKVSYGKW
-42 YLCRYQDRYCEG
+42 EG
-54 GFKRLLNEG
+54 K
-63 FSYEN
+63 
-68 CRIPYIP
+68 
-75 SVTAIGHTSIYTGS
+75 ADIGYARGS
-89 VPSIHGIAG
+89 VSP
-98 NNFMKDGKKTYCT
+98 KD
-111 EDNTVKPVGSNGK
+111 
-124 AGMESPRNM
+124 
-133 WCTTIGDELRIATN
+133 I
-147 DRSKVI
+147 
-153 GVAIKDRAAILPAG
+153 
-167 HHANGAYWFDPEAG
+167 
-181 KFITSSFYMDKL
+181 FIQY
-193 PAWVNNFNKQN
+193 NFNKQN

-252 DDKFMGTGSAY
+252 DDKFMGTGSVY
-263 TDAQSFKKQTNQTGY
+263 TDAQSFKKQTNHTGY
-278 QGTGFLTR
+278 QGSGFLTR

-293 EKGNL
+293 EKGDL

-333 GAKITDAKS
+333 GAKITDAKN

-359 EGKYI
+359 EGQYI

>member
-1 MNKFFKLI
+1 MAAAL
-9 FVLCAIC
+9 VM
-16 GFTQAQAQPARPK
+16 GFAAAANAQENK
-29 LVVGLVVDQMRWD
+29 LVVKPSGRILMDAAFLNSSNKAVDEQCVDGVNVPDIRIGMKVSYGKW
-42 YLCRYQDRYCEG
+42 EG
-54 GFKRLLNEG
+54 K
-63 FSYEN
+63 
-68 CRIPYIP
+68 
-75 SVTAIGHTSIYTGS
+75 ADIGYARGS
-89 VPSIHGIAG
+89 VSP
-98 NNFMKDGKKTYCT
+98 KD
-111 EDNTVKPVGSNGK
+111 
-124 AGMESPRNM
+124 
-133 WCTTIGDELRIATN
+133 I
-147 DRSKVI
+147 
-153 GVAIKDRAAILPAG
+153 
-167 HHANGAYWFDPEAG
+167 
-181 KFITSSFYMDKL
+181 FIQY
-193 PAWVNNFNKQN
+193 NFNKQN

-252 DDKFMGTGSAY
+252 DDKFMGTGSVY
-263 TDAQSFKKQTNQTGY
+263 TDAQSFKKQTNHTGY

-353 KGHVGI
+353 KSHVGI
-359 EGKYI
+359 EGQYI

>member
-1 MNKFFKLI
+1 MKKYIMAAAL
-9 FVLCAIC
+9 VM
-16 GFTQAQAQPARPK
+16 GFAAAANAQENK
-29 LVVGLVVDQMRWD
+29 LVVKPSGRILMDAAFLNSSNKTVDEQCVDGVNVPDIRIGMKVSYGKW
-42 YLCRYQDRYCEG
+42 EG
-54 GFKRLLNEG
+54 K
-63 FSYEN
+63 
-68 CRIPYIP
+68 
-75 SVTAIGHTSIYTGS
+75 ADIGYARGS
-89 VPSIHGIAG
+89 VSP
-98 NNFMKDGKKTYCT
+98 KD
-111 EDNTVKPVGSNGK
+111 
-124 AGMESPRNM
+124 
-133 WCTTIGDELRIATN
+133 I
-147 DRSKVI
+147 
-153 GVAIKDRAAILPAG
+153 
-167 HHANGAYWFDPEAG
+167 
-181 KFITSSFYMDKL
+181 FIQY
-193 PAWVNNFNKQN
+193 NFNKQN

-252 DDKFMGTGSAY
+252 DDKFMGTGSIY
-263 TDAQSFKKQTNQTGY
+263 TDAQSFKKQTNHTGY
-278 QGTGFLTR
+278 QGTGLLTR

-359 EGKYI
+359 EGQYI

>member
-1 MNKFFKLI
+1 MAAAL
-9 FVLCAIC
+9 VM
-16 GFTQAQAQPARPK
+16 GFAAAANAQENK
-29 LVVGLVVDQMRWD
+29 LVVKPSGRILMDAAFLSSSNKAVDEQCVDGVNVPDIRIGMKVSYGKW
-42 YLCRYQDRYCEG
+42 EG
-54 GFKRLLNEG
+54 K
-63 FSYEN
+63 
-68 CRIPYIP
+68 
-75 SVTAIGHTSIYTGS
+75 ADIGYARGS
-89 VPSIHGIAG
+89 VSP
-98 NNFMKDGKKTYCT
+98 KD
-111 EDNTVKPVGSNGK
+111 
-124 AGMESPRNM
+124 
-133 WCTTIGDELRIATN
+133 I
-147 DRSKVI
+147 
-153 GVAIKDRAAILPAG
+153 
-167 HHANGAYWFDPEAG
+167 
-181 KFITSSFYMDKL
+181 FIQY
-193 PAWVNNFNKQN
+193 NFNKQN

-252 DDKFMGTGSAY
+252 DDKFMGTGSIY

-278 QGTGFLTR
+278 QGTGLLTR

-333 GAKITDAKS
+333 GAKITDAKN
-342 DFKFSGELMAA
+342 DFKFSGEVMAA

-359 EGKYI
+359 EGQYI